1 MFKELSAGRLE
12 GLPAS
17 MSLCG
22 RMPRQKLYGGLTVH
36 CQDYVRTTSPG
47 FTLSWTTGAGTMGK
61 LGCGPNWGN
70 PSATRIMAVSSA
82 ANAVVSSPWIGS
94 AMVASPIATAHVAQS
109 CLAPPSVAMM
119 MGACVSRACF
129 TPS

>member
-1 MFKELSAGRLE
+1 MADLLSTARIMG
-12 GLPAS
+12 
-17 MSLCG
+17 
-22 RMPRQKLYGGLTVH
+22 
-36 CQDYVRTTSPG
+36 VRTTSPG
-47 FTLSWTTGAGTMGK
+47 FTLSWTTGGGTMGK
-61 LGCGPNWGN
+61 LGCGPNWVN

-94 AMVASPIATAHVAQS
+94 AMVVSPIATAQVAQS